1 MDAYQQNAPNQ
12 DGPNSQR
19 FSQAVNRLRSEVD
32 RLVDMA
38 WTRGEEVWGQ
48 FKQTD
53 MGCDWTPE
61 TDVVETAESVVVFIN
76 LPGISAEQVDIT
88 LIGNTLEISAH
99 VDSLTLQAADR
110 VHKRER
116 PTGVLKRTIP
126 LPVAVDYD
134 SAIAEADRGVLKIEM
149 KKSIDKQ
156 AHKVRV
162 VQAESAVASPGPAGV

>member
-1 MDAYQQNAPNQ
+1 MDAFNQDAPNQ

-48 FKQTD
+48 FKQSEV
-53 MGCDWTPE
+53 GCDWSPE
-61 TDVVETAESVVVFIN
+61 IDVVETADSVIVFMN

-88 LIGNTLEISAH
+88 LIGNTLEIAAH

-116 PTGVLKRTIP
+116 PTGTLRRTVP
-126 LPVAVDYD
+126 LPISVDYD
-134 SAIAEADRGVLKIEM
+134 SAVAQADRGVLKIEM
-149 KKSIDKQ
+149 KKSVDKQ

-162 VQAESAVASPGPAGV
+162 VQAEPVACSPDPAGV